1 MGKIKK
7 CETQKHITINKIN
20 GKNYTE
26 INGKVDWTTTNKTEL
41 KEGDKLYNI
50 VYYDFGGKSERNW
63 ESYTIKKIKGNRIYL
78 KGGYHWTFSLADLG
92 NKVFASKRE
101 ATEHTLKLHKEK
113 LEGAIE
119 PLQEEIKY
127 LEKKLLELK
136 KGDWMEII
144 EKINKRWIK

>member
-1 MGKIKK
+1 MKTKLKTKSKGVSP
-7 CETQKHITINKIN
+7 ITYFGIGLVGAFFFLFGFFWTAGLIGFNHYGYVYLVAVVIIVTIFIAYSVKSVNKEA
-20 GKNYTE
+20 K
-26 INGKVDWTTTNKTEL
+26 
-41 KEGDKLYNI
+41 
-50 VYYDFGGKSERNW
+50 
-63 ESYTIKKIKGNRIYL
+63 
-78 KGGYHWTFSLADLG
+78 AG

-136 KGDWMEII
+136 KGD
-144 EKINKRWIK
+144 

>member
-1 MGKIKK
+1 
-7 CETQKHITINKIN
+7 
-20 GKNYTE
+20 
-26 INGKVDWTTTNKTEL
+26 
-41 KEGDKLYNI
+41 

-127 LEKKLLELK
+127 LEKKLLKLK
-136 KGDWMEII
+136 NGI
-144 EKINKRWIK
+144 E